1 MLVLLFPHNFL
12 FNGVISCSK
21 CGVGILEIKCSYGKG
36 TDKWRNKEPEEC
48 SSNKNFFAELSDTG
62 KLLLKRTHNYYYQ
75 VIGQLA
81 ALEIKWADF
90 TIWTKKGL
98 SIERIDF
105 DAQFWETNF
114 FLKLKYF
121 YSHFLTAELFTER
134 VKRGLKL
141 YN

>member
-1 MLVLLFPHNFL
+1 M
-12 FNGVISCSK
+12 
-21 CGVGILEIKCSYGKG
+21 EKG

-98 SIERIDF
+98 SIERFHF
-105 DAQFWETNF
+105 DAKFLETQI
-114 FLKLKYF
+114 FL
-121 YSHFLTAELFTER
+121 
-134 VKRGLKL
+134 
-141 YN
+141 N

>member
-1 MLVLLFPHNFL
+1 M
-12 FNGVISCSK
+12 
-21 CGVGILEIKCSYGKG
+21 EKG
-36 TDKWRNKEPEEC
+36 TDKWRNKEPEKC

-98 SIERIDF
+98 SIDRIDF
-105 DAQFWETNF
+105 DAQF
-114 FLKLKYF
+114 LKTQTFYELKYF
-121 YSHFLTAELFTER
+121 YSHFLTAELFTGR